1 MNSAGWIGG
10 GFAPIAIAVAS
21 ERYGMSA
28 AISASS
34 IVYLLAKPLS
44 RHRIVISKVVVAV
57 GVTLAL
63 TAVPIPR
70 LARRQ

>member
-10 GFAPIAIAVAS
+10 GLAPIAIAMAS

-34 IVYLLAKPLS
+34 IVYLLVGSLLLFGTARFMRP
-44 RHRIVISKVVVAV
+44 RHV
-57 GVTLAL
+57 
-63 TAVPIPR
+63 
-70 LARRQ
+70 